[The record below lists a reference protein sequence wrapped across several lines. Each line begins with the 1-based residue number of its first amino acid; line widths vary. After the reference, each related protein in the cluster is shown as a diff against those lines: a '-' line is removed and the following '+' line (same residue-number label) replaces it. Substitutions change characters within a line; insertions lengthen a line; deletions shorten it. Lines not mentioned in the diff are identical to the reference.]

1 MIENTDVTFVLDA
14 SGSVDE
20 TLYEHT
26 KDFVSSIVEA
36 MNIGQYNSRVAVL
49 VFNHDDMTYFDLYR
63 YTDKSKLIKAIHNL
77 PYKNGNTNISVALDF
92 LTTIAQIGSLGKNSS
107 KNQAAIFITDGKLEG
122 YDETTLTLAADMLK
136 NTCNFELYAVGIG
149 CANLTQLKLISSHSD
164 AVYYQLPFT
173 TDTLECFSQQ
183 LIKRLGGLLHCQ
195 LATEINC
202 Y

>member
-26 KDFVSSIVEA
+26 KDFVCSIVEA

-49 VFNHDDMTYFDLYR
+49 VFNHDDMTYFDLNR

-77 PYKNGNTNISVALDF
+77 PYKNGNTNISVGLNF

-122 YDETTLTLAADMLK
+122 YDEITFTLAADMLK
-136 NTCNFELYAVGIG
+136 NMCNFELYAVGIG
-149 CANLTQLKLISSHSD
+149 CANLTQLKLISSRSD

-183 LIKRLGGLLHCQ
+183 LIKRLGGLLRC
-195 LATEINC
+195 
-202 Y
+202 

>member
-1 MIENTDVTFVLDA
+1 MCTHVYHHFSDLIENTDVTFVLDT

-20 TLYEHT
+20 AIYERT
-26 KDFVSSIVEA
+26 KDFISSIVEA

-49 VFNHDDMTYFDLYR
+49 VFNHDDMTYFDLNR

-77 PYKNGNTNISVALDF
+77 SYNNGNTNISVALDF

-107 KNQAAIFITDGKLEG
+107 KKQVAIFITDGKLKG
-122 YDETTLTLAADMLK
+122 YNETILMLAADLLK

-149 CANLTQLKLISSHSD
+149 YANLKLISSYSD

-173 TDTLECFSQQ
+173 ADTLECFSQQ
-183 LIKRLGGLLHCQ
+183 LITRLGG
-195 LATEINC
+195 
-202 Y
+202 